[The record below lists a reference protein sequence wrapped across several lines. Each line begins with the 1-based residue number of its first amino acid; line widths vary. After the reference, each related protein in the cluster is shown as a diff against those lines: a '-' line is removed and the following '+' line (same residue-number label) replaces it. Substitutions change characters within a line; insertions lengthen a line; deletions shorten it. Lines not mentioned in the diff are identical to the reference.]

1 MTQPRLAHQTPLG
14 RMYAR
19 SLTGLPEVPSITTVI
34 GMERTD
40 LDGWI
45 GWMAAQSVTQD
56 PRLAES
62 VGSAAR
68 LKQVARQSADAAAR
82 YRDAAAERGDRVH
95 DYAEQVA
102 QRALGRPHTLA
113 ETRAKLIEHG
123 EGAYA
128 DRFDEWWDLYD
139 VRPLAAEITV
149 WNHTVGYA
157 GTLDLVARIGGR
169 LCLIDYKTKGTG
181 RDGRV
186 KALDPKVVMQLTA
199 GLKAEESLV
208 DAEAGTWEEW
218 RHGQAEMLL
227 GVALGE
233 TEVAVHQANPGVLPR
248 HWHKFWALRQ
258 VWKHVQAAD
267 DAGPALRVIG
277 PPPPSV
283 PPAAAGGLQAVRAA
297 AFGSAAPAGRAPA
310 APAPADPASPAGPAP
325 TGPAAKDPAPAA
337 PASSSEPAPAA
348 SDGDD
353 RVTA

>member
-1 MTQPRLAHQTPLG
+1 
-14 RMYAR
+14 MYAR
-19 SLTGLPEVPSITTVI
+19 SLSGLPEVPSITTVI
-34 GMERTD
+34 GMEKTD
-40 LDGWI
+40 LDGWV

-102 QRALGRPHTLA
+102 QRALGRPHTMA
-113 ETRAKLIEHG
+113 EARARLIEHG

-139 VRPLAAEITV
+139 VRPIAAEITV

-208 DAEAGTWEEW
+208 DPEAGTWEEW

-233 TEVAVHQANPGVLPR
+233 TEVAVHQANPGVLPPPL
-248 HWHKFWALRQ
+248 AQ
-258 VWKHVQAAD
+258 VL
-267 DAGPALRVIG
+267 GPAPGLEARAGRGRRRPRAPRHRPASAVG
-277 PPPPSV
+277 PGV
-283 PPAAAGGLQAVRAA
+283 GGHR
-297 AFGSAAPAGRAPA
+297 SAGRACRGVRRRLPCRPGRGA
-310 APAPADPASPAGPAP
+310 RRVVVAPGVRRR
-325 TGPAAKDPAPAA
+325 G
-337 PASSSEPAPAA
+337 
-348 SDGDD
+348 
-353 RVTA
+353 RR

>member
-1 MTQPRLAHQTPLG
+1 MSSHPAGDPWTLPEWLTMTQPRLAHQTPHG

-19 SLTGLPEVPSITTVI
+19 SLSGLPEVPSITTVI
-34 GMERTD
+34 GMEKTD
-40 LDGWI
+40 LDGWV

-102 QRALGRPHTLA
+102 QRALGRPHTMA
-113 ETRAKLIEHG
+113 EARARLIEHG

-139 VRPLAAEITV
+139 VRPIAAEITV

-208 DAEAGTWEEW
+208 DPEAGTWEEW

-258 VWKHVQAAD
+258 VWKHAQAVD

-283 PPAAAGGLQAVRAA
+283 PVSAATGLQAVRAA
-297 AFGSAAPAGRAPA
+297 AFGGGSHAAPDVAP
-310 APAPADPASPAGPAP
+310 DGLSSRPASAEG
-325 TGPAAKDPAPAA
+325 G
-337 PASSSEPAPAA
+337 
-348 SDGDD
+348 D

>member
-1 MTQPRLAHQTPLG
+1 MTQPRLAHQTPHG

-19 SLTGLPEVPSITTVI
+19 SLSGLPEVPSITTVI
-34 GMERTD
+34 GMEKTD
-40 LDGWI
+40 LDGWV

-102 QRALGRPHTLA
+102 QRALGRPHTMA
-113 ETRAKLIEHG
+113 EARARLIEHG

-139 VRPLAAEITV
+139 VRPIAAEITV

-208 DAEAGTWEEW
+208 DPEAGTWEEW

-258 VWKHVQAAD
+258 VWRHAQAVD

-283 PPAAAGGLQAVRAA
+283 PASAATGLQA
-297 AFGSAAPAGRAPA
+297 
-310 APAPADPASPAGPAP
+310 
-325 TGPAAKDPAPAA
+325 
-337 PASSSEPAPAA
+337 
-348 SDGDD
+348 
-353 RVTA
+353 

>member
-1 MTQPRLAHQTPLG
+1 
-14 RMYAR
+14 MYAR
-19 SLTGLPEVPSITTVI
+19 SLSGLPEVPSITTVI
-34 GMERTD
+34 GMEKTD
-40 LDGWI
+40 LDGWV

-102 QRALGRPHTLA
+102 QRALGRPHTMA
-113 ETRAKLIEHG
+113 EARARLIEHG

-139 VRPLAAEITV
+139 VRPIAAEITV

-208 DAEAGTWEEW
+208 DPEAGTWEEW
-218 RHGQAEMLL
+218 RGS
-227 GVALGE
+227 
-233 TEVAVHQANPGVLPR
+233 TPGLAWCTATSVSPR
-248 HWHKFWALRQ
+248 ATPSSISAWPCRHSSQ
-258 VWKHVQAAD
+258 V
-267 DAGPALRVIG
+267 
-277 PPPPSV
+277 
-283 PPAAAGGLQAVRAA
+283 
-297 AFGSAAPAGRAPA
+297 
-310 APAPADPASPAGPAP
+310 PASGSTRDSSAFRPAVNCMTTLG
-325 TGPAAKDPAPAA
+325 
-337 PASSSEPAPAA
+337 SSALTRPSRPVPF
-348 SDGDD
+348 
-353 RVTA
+353 VL

>member
-1 MTQPRLAHQTPLG
+1 MAE
-14 RMYAR
+14 AR
-19 SLTGLPEVPSITTVI
+19 
-34 GMERTD
+34 
-40 LDGWI
+40 
-45 GWMAAQSVTQD
+45 
-56 PRLAES
+56 
-62 VGSAAR
+62 AR
-68 LKQVARQSADAAAR
+68 
-82 YRDAAAERGDRVH
+82 
-95 DYAEQVA
+95 
-102 QRALGRPHTLA
+102 
-113 ETRAKLIEHG
+113 LIEHG

-139 VRPLAAEITV
+139 VRPIAAEITV

-208 DAEAGTWEEW
+208 DPEAGTWEEW

-258 VWKHVQAAD
+258 VWKHAQAVD

-283 PPAAAGGLQAVRAA
+283 PVSAATGLQAVRAA
-297 AFGSAAPAGRAPA
+297 AFGGGSHAAPDVAPDGSSSRPASAAEG
-310 APAPADPASPAGPAP
+310 G
-325 TGPAAKDPAPAA
+325 
-337 PASSSEPAPAA
+337 
-348 SDGDD
+348 D

>member
-1 MTQPRLAHQTPLG
+1 MTQPRLAHQTPQG

-19 SLTGLPEVPSITTVI
+19 SVSGLPEVPSITTVI

-40 LDGWI
+40 LDGWV
-45 GWMAAQSVTQD
+45 GWMAANAVAQD

-62 VGSAAR
+62 VGSPAR
-68 LKQVARQSADAAAR
+68 LRQVARQCADAAAR

-102 QRALGRPHTLA
+102 LRALGRPHTMA
-113 ETRAKLIEHG
+113 DARARLIEHG

-139 VRPLAAEITV
+139 VQPVAAEITV

-208 DAEAGTWEEW
+208 DAEAGTWEPW
-218 RHGQAEMLL
+218 AHGDAQMLL

-233 TEVAVHQANPGVLPR
+233 TEVAVHQANPNALPR

-258 VWKHVQAAD
+258 VWTHAQAVD

-277 PPPPSV
+277 PPPVSSPGT
-283 PPAAAGGLQAVRAA
+283 AGGLEAARAA
-297 AFGSAAPAGRAPA
+297 AFGG
-310 APAPADPASPAGPAP
+310 ADRLQP
-325 TGPAAKDPAPAA
+325 
-337 PASSSEPAPAA
+337 
-348 SDGDD
+348 
-353 RVTA
+353 

>member
-1 MTQPRLAHQTPLG
+1 MTQPRLAHQTPSG

-19 SLTGLPEVPSITTVI
+19 SLSGLPEVPSITTVI
-34 GMERTD
+34 GMEKTD

-45 GWMAAQSVTQD
+45 GWMAADAVVKD
-56 PRLAES
+56 ERLAQA
-62 VGSAAR
+62 VGSSAR
-68 LKQVARQSADAAAR
+68 LREVARQSADAAAR
-82 YRDAAAERGDRVH
+82 FRDAAAERGDRVH
-95 DYAEQVA
+95 DYAEQVSR
-102 QRALGRPHTLA
+102 RALGQPHTMA
-113 ETRAKLIEHG
+113 EARAALIEQG

-139 VRPLAAEITV
+139 VRPVAAEITV

-208 DAEAGTWEEW
+208 DAEAGTWEPW
-218 RHGQAEMLL
+218 QHGGAEMLL

-233 TEVAVHQANPGVLPR
+233 TEVAVHQANPAVLPR

-258 VWKHVQAAD
+258 VWTHAQAVA

-277 PPPPSV
+277 PPPV
-283 PPAAAGGLQAVRAA
+283 AVPAASAGGLEAARAA
-297 AFGSAAPAGRAPA
+297 AFGGAAEPTGTGSAAAE
-310 APAPADPASPAGPAP
+310 AGPA
-325 TGPAAKDPAPAA
+325 
-337 PASSSEPAPAA
+337 
-348 SDGDD
+348 D

>member
-1 MTQPRLAHQTPLG
+1 MTQPRLAHQTPHG

-19 SLTGLPEVPSITTVI
+19 SSGLPEVPSITTVI
-34 GMERTD
+34 GMEKTD
-40 LDGWI
+40 LDGWV

-102 QRALGRPHTLA
+102 QRALGRPHTMA
-113 ETRAKLIEHG
+113 EARARLIEHG

-139 VRPLAAEITV
+139 VRPIAAEITV

-199 GLKAEESLV
+199 GLKAEESSWIPRPAPGRSGGTGRPRCCSASPWGDRGRRAPGQPGRAAPPLAQV
-208 DAEAGTWEEW
+208 LGPAPGLEARAG
-218 RHGQAEMLL
+218 RGRRRPRAPCHRPAS
-227 GVALGE
+227 
-233 TEVAVHQANPGVLPR
+233 AVGPGV
-248 HWHKFWALRQ
+248 
-258 VWKHVQAAD
+258 
-267 DAGPALRVIG
+267 
-277 PPPPSV
+277 
-283 PPAAAGGLQAVRAA
+283 GGHR
-297 AFGSAAPAGRAPA
+297 SAGRARRGVRRRLPRRPGRGA
-310 APAPADPASPAGPAP
+310 RRVVVAPGVCR
-325 TGPAAKDPAPAA
+325 G
-337 PASSSEPAPAA
+337 
-348 SDGDD
+348 
-353 RVTA
+353 RR